1 MTMNWGMHYTR
12 ALSDLRVWMCH
23 LCSIVGGV
31 GEDEAPDPALAAAPI
46 GTVPPLEPIRPVGK
60 PYRLG

>member
-1 MTMNWGMHYTR
+1 MHYTR

-23 LCSIVGGV
+23 LCSIAGGV
-31 GEDEAPDPALAAAPI
+31 GDEADDGAAYAVPV
-46 GTVPPLEPIRPVGK
+46 GSVPPLEPIRAVGK

>member
-1 MTMNWGMHYTR
+1 MHYAR

-31 GEDEAPDPALAAAPI
+31 GDAETPERDPNSGRAL
-46 GTVPPLEPIRPVGK
+46 PPLEPVRAVGK

>member
-1 MTMNWGMHYTR
+1 MHYTR

-23 LCSIVGGV
+23 LCSIAGGV
-31 GEDEAPDPALAAAPI
+31 GDEESDDAAAALAVPM
-46 GTVPPLEPIRPVGK
+46 GSVPPLEPIRAVGK

>member
-1 MTMNWGMHYTR
+1 MTFSMHYAR

-31 GEDEAPDPALAAAPI
+31 GDAETPERDPNSGRAL
-46 GTVPPLEPIRPVGK
+46 PPLEPVRAVGK

>member
-1 MTMNWGMHYTR
+1 MHYAR

-23 LCSIVGGV
+23 LCSLVGGV
-31 GEDEAPDPALAAAPI
+31 GEEADEVHAKPAFAV
-46 GTVPPLEPIRPVGK
+46 TVPPLEPVRAVGK